1 MREDK
6 AYSGVQYNS
15 MALERAWT
23 AVTQLQNAVPA
34 LVPNM
39 PSSSSRRPSQRQSP
53 LFQKRQVTLGLN
65 PRIDS
70 KEGPSAKAAQLFQ
83 TLIEELQELKT
94 AVVEVREEVRRS
106 EEARVVFEARMAEEH
121 GCSCAVHSSSLIVA
135 EKGEDAEDHK
145 NGCLP
150 A

>member
-1 MREDK
+1 MDGRDTASECR
-6 AYSGVQYNS
+6 ARSGAEHACFKFTETITTSVSSLQKHQLT
-15 MALERAWT
+15 LE
-23 AVTQLQNAVPA
+23 
-34 LVPNM
+34 
-39 PSSSSRRPSQRQSP
+39 
-53 LFQKRQVTLGLN
+53 LN

-70 KEGPSAKAAQLFQ
+70 KEGPSAKAAKLFQ

-121 GCSCAVHSSSLIVA
+121 GCSCAHRSDSVVTA
-135 EKGEDAEDHK
+135 QRGESTEDHK
-145 NGCLP
+145 DGCLP